1 MNNDLLLDDIEGMA
15 AFDQSNMLAAVASSG
30 AQMREAIAT
39 IDRALLEAVA
49 RDAQPRNLVI
59 AGLGGSG
66 VGGQVLRA
74 VLGHSA
80 PIPIHLEQSH
90 SLPGWVGPMDVVV
103 GVSCSG
109 TTEETLTTTTEAGRR
124 GARVITIGA
133 GGSDL
138 EKVSESITGAVHFAI
153 DAKGRSPRASLWTHA
168 TPLLLVANAL
178 GIAHIDESEFEIAAD
193 LMDELSVANGPVSAL
208 SDNAAKVLAL
218 SCAESLPMVWGT
230 GMIGATAAARFMAQ
244 LAENA
249 KIPAAHGELPEVGHN
264 QIVTFDGVLA
274 GAKASEDIFRDR
286 EFEAIERRIH
296 LYILRDT
303 NEHPAVAK
311 RIGIVGQIASDRD
324 VPVTLI
330 QAKGNHP
337 ISRLASLIIPTDW
350 ASVYAGLALGL
361 DPSEIS
367 TINQLKAGLLT

>member
-1 MNNDLLLDDIEGMA
+1 MIDDLLLDDIKGMSA
-15 AFDQSNMLAAVASSG
+15 LDASDMLPAVASSG
-30 AQMREAIAT
+30 AQMREAVSV
-39 IDRALLEAVA
+39 IDRSGLAQISKG
-49 RDAQPRNLVI
+49 DQPRNIVV

-74 VLGHSA
+74 VLGQGVQV
-80 PIPIHLEQSH
+80 PIVLEQSH

-109 TTEETLTTTTEAGRR
+109 STEETLSTTAEAGRR

-138 EKVSESITGAVHFAI
+138 EKLSNSISGAVHFPI

-168 TPLLLVANAL
+168 TPLLMVANAL
-178 GIAHIDESEFEIAAD
+178 GIAHIDEKEFEIAAD
-193 LMDELSVANGPVSAL
+193 LMDELSVANGPSVPL
-208 SDNAAKVLAL
+208 GENYAKGLAL

-244 LAENA
+244 LAENS

-274 GAKASEDIFRDR
+274 GGAPAKDIFRDD
-286 EFEAIERRIH
+286 EGVIDRRTH

-303 NEHPAVAK
+303 NEHPAVEK
-311 RIGIVGQIASDRD
+311 RIGIVSQIASDRD
-324 VPVTLI
+324 VPVTLL
-330 QAKGNHP
+330 QATGNHA

-350 ASVYAGLALGL
+350 ASVYAGLALGI

-367 TINQLKAGLLT
+367 TINQLKAGLAN

>member
-1 MNNDLLLDDIEGMA
+1 MIDDLLLDDVAGMSA
-15 AFDQSNMLAAVASSG
+15 KDPSNMLAAVASSG
-30 AQMREAIAT
+30 AQMREAVAT
-39 IDRALLEAVA
+39 INRDSLAAVSNGDR
-49 RDAQPRNLVI
+49 PRNLVI

-66 VGGQVLRA
+66 VGGDVLKA
-74 VLGHSA
+74 VIGQSTPL
-80 PIPIHLEQSH
+80 PIISERSH

-109 TTEETLTTTTEAGRR
+109 MTEETLSTTAEAGRR

-138 EKVSESITGAVHFAI
+138 EKLSNSISGSIHFAI

-168 TPLLLVANAL
+168 TPLLMLANAL
-178 GIAHIDESEFEIAAD
+178 GIAHIDEKEFEIAAD
-193 LMDELSVANGPVSAL
+193 LMDQLSVANGPSVPL
-208 SDNAAKVLAL
+208 GENYAKGLAL

-244 LAENA
+244 LAENS

-274 GAKASEDIFRDR
+274 GGAPAKDIFRDDDDL
-286 EFEAIERRIH
+286 IDRRTH

-303 NEHPAVAK
+303 NEHPAVEK
-311 RIGIVGQIASDRD
+311 RIKVVGQIASDRD
-324 VPVTLI
+324 VPVTLL
-330 QAKGNHP
+330 QAMGNHP

-361 DPSEIS
+361 DPSQIS
-367 TINQLKAGLLT
+367 TINQLKAGLAN

>member
-1 MNNDLLLDDIEGMA
+1 MIDDLLLDDIDGMTA
-15 AFDQSNMLAAVASSG
+15 GDPANMLAAVASSG
-30 AQMREAIAT
+30 AQMREAITTA
-39 IDRALLEAVA
+39 DRELLAKISKG
-49 RDAQPRNLVI
+49 DQPRNILI

-66 VGGQVLRA
+66 VGGDVLRA
-74 VLGHSA
+74 VIGQSIPV
-80 PIPIHLEQSH
+80 PIISERSH
-90 SLPGWVGPMDVVV
+90 SLSGWVGPMDVVI

-109 TTEETLTTTTEAGRR
+109 MTEETLSTTAEAGRR

-138 EKVSESITGAVHFAI
+138 EKLSGSISGAVHFAI

-168 TPLLLVANAL
+168 TPLLMVANAL
-178 GIAHIDESEFEIAAD
+178 GIAHIDEKEFEVAAD
-193 LMDELSVANGPVSAL
+193 LMDELSVANGPSVPLGQNSAK
-208 SDNAAKVLAL
+208 ALAL

-230 GMIGATAAARFMAQ
+230 GMIGATAAGRFMAQ

-274 GAKASEDIFRDR
+274 GAAPARDIFSDNDGEIDR
-286 EFEAIERRIH
+286 RTH

-303 NEHPAVAK
+303 NEHPAVEK
-311 RIGIVGQIASDRD
+311 RIGIISQIASDRN

-330 QAKGNHP
+330 QAKDGHP
-337 ISRLASLIIPTDW
+337 ISRLASLIVPTDW
-350 ASVYAGLALGL
+350 ASVYAGLALGI
-361 DPSEIS
+361 DPSQIS
-367 TINQLKAGLLT
+367 TINELKAGLAN

>member
-1 MNNDLLLDDIEGMA
+1 MIDDLLLDDIDGMTA
-15 AFDQSNMLAAVASSG
+15 GDPANMLAAVASSG
-30 AQMREAIAT
+30 AQMREAIT
-39 IDRALLEAVA
+39 TTDRELLAKISKG
-49 RDAQPRNLVI
+49 DQPRNILI

-66 VGGQVLRA
+66 VGGDVLRA
-74 VLGHSA
+74 VVGQSIPV
-80 PIPIHLEQSH
+80 PIISERSH
-90 SLPGWVGPMDVVV
+90 SLPGWVGPMDVVI

-109 TTEETLTTTTEAGRR
+109 MTEETLSTTAEAGRR

-138 EKVSESITGAVHFAI
+138 EKLSGSISGAVHFAI

-168 TPLLLVANAL
+168 TPLLMVANAL
-178 GIAHIDESEFEIAAD
+178 GITHIGEKEFEVAAD
-193 LMDELSVANGPVSAL
+193 LMDELSVANGPSVLLGQNSAK
-208 SDNAAKVLAL
+208 ALAL

-230 GMIGATAAARFMAQ
+230 GMIGATAAGRFMAQ

-274 GAKASEDIFRDR
+274 GAAPARDIFSDNDGEIDR
-286 EFEAIERRIH
+286 RTH

-303 NEHPAVAK
+303 NEHPAVEK
-311 RIGIVGQIASDRD
+311 RIGIISQIASDRN

-330 QAKGNHP
+330 QAKDGHP
-337 ISRLASLIIPTDW
+337 ISRLASLIVPTDW
-350 ASVYAGLALGL
+350 ASVYAGLALGI
-361 DPSEIS
+361 DPSQIS
-367 TINQLKAGLLT
+367 TINELKAGLAN

>member
-1 MNNDLLLDDIEGMA
+1 MIDDLLLDDIEGMSA
-15 AFDQSNMLAAVASSG
+15 LDASNMLPAVASSG
-30 AQMREAIAT
+30 AQMREAVST
-39 IDRALLEAVA
+39 IDRSDLA
-49 RDAQPRNLVI
+49 RIAKGDQPRNIVFS
-59 AGLGGSG
+59 GLGGSG
-66 VGGQVLRA
+66 VGGQVMRA
-74 VLGHSA
+74 VLGQSA
-80 PIPIHLEQSH
+80 SVPIVLEQTH
-90 SLPGWVGPMDVVV
+90 SLPGWVGPMDVVI

-109 TTEETLTTTTEAGRR
+109 MTEETLSMTAEAGRR

-138 EKVSESITGAVHFAI
+138 EKLSQSIGGAVHFAI

-178 GIAHIDESEFEIAAD
+178 GVAHIDEKEFDIAAD
-193 LMDELSVANGPVSAL
+193 LMDELSVANGPSVSVGEN
-208 SDNAAKVLAL
+208 SAKTLAL
-218 SCAESLPMVWGT
+218 QCAGSLPMVWGT

-249 KIPAAHGELPEVGHN
+249 KIPSAHGELPEVGHN

-274 GAKASEDIFRDR
+274 GAAPARDIFRDD
-286 EFEAIERRIH
+286 ELIDRRTH
-296 LYILRDT
+296 LFILRDT
-303 NEHPAVAK
+303 NEHPAVEK
-311 RIGIVGQIASDRD
+311 RIGIVSQIAADRN

-330 QAKGNHP
+330 QAQDGHP

-350 ASVYAGLALGL
+350 ASVYAGLSLGI

-367 TINQLKAGLLT
+367 TIIQLKAGLAS

>member
-1 MNNDLLLDDIEGMA
+1 MIDDLLLDDIDGMTA
-15 AFDQSNMLAAVASSG
+15 GDPANMLAAVASSG
-30 AQMREAIAT
+30 AQIREAIT
-39 IDRALLEAVA
+39 TTDRELLAKISKG
-49 RDAQPRNLVI
+49 DQPRNILI

-66 VGGQVLRA
+66 VGGDVLRA
-74 VLGHSA
+74 VIGQSIPV
-80 PIPIHLEQSH
+80 PIISERSH
-90 SLPGWVGPMDVVV
+90 SLSGWVGPMDVVI

-109 TTEETLTTTTEAGRR
+109 MTEETLSTTAEAGRR

-138 EKVSESITGAVHFAI
+138 EKLSGSISGAVHFAI

-168 TPLLLVANAL
+168 TPLLMVANAL
-178 GIAHIDESEFEIAAD
+178 GIAHIDEKEFEVAAD
-193 LMDELSVANGPVSAL
+193 LMDELSVANGPSVPLGQNSAK
-208 SDNAAKVLAL
+208 ALAL

-230 GMIGATAAARFMAQ
+230 GMIGATAAGRFMAQ

-274 GAKASEDIFRDR
+274 GAAPARDIFSDNDGEIDR
-286 EFEAIERRIH
+286 RTH

-303 NEHPAVAK
+303 NEHPAVEK
-311 RIGIVGQIASDRD
+311 RIGIISQIASDRN

-330 QAKGNHP
+330 QAKDGHP
-337 ISRLASLIIPTDW
+337 ISRLASLIVPTDW
-350 ASVYAGLALGL
+350 ASVYAGLALGI
-361 DPSEIS
+361 DPSQIS
-367 TINQLKAGLLT
+367 TINELKAGLAN

>member
-1 MNNDLLLDDIEGMA
+1 MIDDLILDDFARMSVLDA
-15 AFDQSNMLAAVASSG
+15 SQMLPAVASSG
-30 AQMREAIAT
+30 AQMREAIT
-39 IDRALLEAVA
+39 SMDRSGLAEISKGQ
-49 RDAQPRNLVI
+49 QPRNIVV

-66 VGGQVLRA
+66 VGGDVLKA
-74 VLGHSA
+74 VIGQSTPL
-80 PIPIHLEQSH
+80 PIISERSH
-90 SLPGWVGPMDVVV
+90 SLPGWVGPMDVVI

-109 TTEETLTTTTEAGRR
+109 MTEETLSTTAEAGRR

-138 EKVSESITGAVHFAI
+138 EKLSNSISGAIHFAI

-168 TPLLLVANAL
+168 TPLLMVANAL
-178 GIAHIDESEFEIAAD
+178 GITNINEKEFEIAAD
-193 LMDELSVANGPVSAL
+193 LMDELSVANGPSVPLGENSAK
-208 SDNAAKVLAL
+208 ALAL

-230 GMIGATAAARFMAQ
+230 GMIGATAAGRFMAQ

-274 GAKASEDIFRDR
+274 GAAPVRDIFRDD
-286 EFEAIERRIH
+286 ELIDRRTH

-303 NEHPAVAK
+303 NEHPAVEK
-311 RIGIVGQIASDRD
+311 RIGIVSQIAADRN

-330 QAKGNHP
+330 QAQDGHP
-337 ISRLASLIIPTDW
+337 ISRLASLVIPTDW
-350 ASVYAGLALGL
+350 ASVYAGLSLGI
-361 DPSEIS
+361 DPSQIS
-367 TINQLKAGLLT
+367 TINQLKAGLLS

>member
-1 MNNDLLLDDIEGMA
+1 MIDDLILDDFARMSALDVSE
-15 AFDQSNMLAAVASSG
+15 MLPAVASSG
-30 AQMREAIAT
+30 AQMREAITSINRSDLAE
-39 IDRALLEAVA
+39 ISKGQ
-49 RDAQPRNLVI
+49 QPRNIVV

-66 VGGQVLRA
+66 VGGDVLKA
-74 VLGHSA
+74 VIGQSTPL
-80 PIPIHLEQSH
+80 PIISERSH
-90 SLPGWVGPMDVVV
+90 SLPGWVGPMDVVI

-109 TTEETLTTTTEAGRR
+109 MTEETLSTTAEAGRR

-138 EKVSESITGAVHFAI
+138 EKLSNSIAGAIHFAI

-168 TPLLLVANAL
+168 TPLLMVANAL
-178 GIAHIDESEFEIAAD
+178 GITNINEKEFEIAAD
-193 LMDELSVANGPVSAL
+193 LMDELSVANGPSVPLGENSAK
-208 SDNAAKVLAL
+208 ALAL

-230 GMIGATAAARFMAQ
+230 GMIGATAAGRFMAQ

-274 GAKASEDIFRDR
+274 GAAPARDIFRDD
-286 EFEAIERRIH
+286 ELIDRRTH

-303 NEHPAVAK
+303 NEHPAVEK
-311 RIGIVGQIASDRD
+311 RIGIVSQIAADRN

-330 QAKGNHP
+330 QAHDGHP
-337 ISRLASLIIPTDW
+337 ISRLASLVIPTDW
-350 ASVYAGLALGL
+350 ASVYAGLALGI
-361 DPSEIS
+361 DPSQIS
-367 TINQLKAGLLT
+367 TINQLKAGLLS

>member
-1 MNNDLLLDDIEGMA
+1 MVNDLLLDDIEGMSA
-15 AFDQSNMLAAVASSG
+15 SDPSNMLLAVASSG
-30 AQMREAIAT
+30 AQMREAVAT
-39 IDRALLEAVA
+39 INRSLLETIAK
-49 RDAQPRNLVI
+49 DGQPRNLVI

-66 VGGQVLRA
+66 IGGQVLRA
-74 VLGHSA
+74 VLGHST

-109 TTEETLTTTTEAGRR
+109 TTEETLATTSEAGRR

-138 EKVSESITGAVHFAI
+138 EKVSESISGAVHFVI

-168 TPLLLVANAL
+168 TPLLMVANAL
-178 GIAHIDESEFEIAAD
+178 GIAHIDEKEFEIAAD
-193 LMDELSVANGPVSAL
+193 LMDELSVANGPASSL

-244 LAENA
+244 LAENS

-274 GAKASEDIFRDR
+274 GAKPSDDIFRDR
-286 EFEAIERRIH
+286 EFETIERRTH

-311 RIGIVGQIASDRD
+311 RIGIVGKIASDRD

-330 QAKGNHP
+330 QATGNHP

-367 TINQLKAGLLT
+367 TINQLKAGLLS

>member
-1 MNNDLLLDDIEGMA
+1 
-15 AFDQSNMLAAVASSG
+15 
-30 AQMREAIAT
+30 
-39 IDRALLEAVA
+39 
-49 RDAQPRNLVI
+49 
-59 AGLGGSG
+59 
-66 VGGQVLRA
+66 
-74 VLGHSA
+74 
-80 PIPIHLEQSH
+80 
-90 SLPGWVGPMDVVV
+90 
-103 GVSCSG
+103 
-109 TTEETLTTTTEAGRR
+109 
-124 GARVITIGA
+124 
-133 GGSDL
+133 
-138 EKVSESITGAVHFAI
+138 
-153 DAKGRSPRASLWTHA
+153 
-168 TPLLLVANAL
+168 
-178 GIAHIDESEFEIAAD
+178 
-193 LMDELSVANGPVSAL
+193 
-208 SDNAAKVLAL
+208 
-218 SCAESLPMVWGT
+218 
-230 GMIGATAAARFMAQ
+230 
-244 LAENA
+244 
-249 KIPAAHGELPEVGHN
+249 
-264 QIVTFDGVLA
+264 LA

>member
-1 MNNDLLLDDIEGMA
+1 MIDDLLLDDISRMTALDASE
-15 AFDQSNMLAAVASSG
+15 MLQAVASSG
-30 AQMREAIAT
+30 AQMREAVTA
-39 IDRALLEAVA
+39 IDRSGLAEIAKGQ
-49 RDAQPRNLVI
+49 QPRNVVI

-66 VGGQVLRA
+66 VGGDVLKA
-74 VLGHSA
+74 VIGQATPL
-80 PIPIHLEQSH
+80 PIISERSH
-90 SLPGWVGPMDVVV
+90 SLPGWVGPMDVVI

-109 TTEETLTTTTEAGRR
+109 MTEETLSTTAEAGRR

-138 EKVSESITGAVHFAI
+138 EKLSKSIAGAIHFAI

-168 TPLLLVANAL
+168 TPLLMVANAL
-178 GIAHIDESEFEIAAD
+178 GIAHIDEKEFEIAAD
-193 LMDELSVANGPVSAL
+193 LMDELSVVNGPSVPLGENSAK
-208 SDNAAKVLAL
+208 ALAL

-230 GMIGATAAARFMAQ
+230 GMIGATAAGRFMAQ

-274 GAKASEDIFRDR
+274 GAAPERDIFRDD
-286 EFEAIERRIH
+286 ELIDRRTH
-296 LYILRDT
+296 LFILRDK
-303 NEHPAVAK
+303 NEHPAVEK
-311 RIGIVGQIASDRD
+311 RIGIVSQIAADRN

-330 QAKGNHP
+330 QAQDGHP
-337 ISRLASLIIPTDW
+337 ISRLASLVIPTDW

-361 DPSEIS
+361 DPSQIS
-367 TINQLKAGLLT
+367 TINQLKAGLLR

>member
-1 MNNDLLLDDIEGMA
+1 MIDDLLLDDIAGMSA
-15 AFDQSNMLAAVASSG
+15 LDTSDMLPAVASSG
-30 AQMREAIAT
+30 AQMREAIT
-39 IDRALLEAVA
+39 TTDRELLAKISKG
-49 RDAQPRNLVI
+49 DQPRNILI

-66 VGGQVLRA
+66 VGGDVLRA
-74 VLGHSA
+74 VIGQSIPV
-80 PIPIHLEQSH
+80 PIISERSH
-90 SLPGWVGPMDVVV
+90 SLSGWVGPMDVVI

-109 TTEETLTTTTEAGRR
+109 MTEETLSTTAEAGRR

-138 EKVSESITGAVHFAI
+138 EKLSGSISGAVHFAI

-168 TPLLLVANAL
+168 APLLMVANAL
-178 GIAHIDESEFEIAAD
+178 GIAHIDEKEFEVAAD
-193 LMDELSVANGPVSAL
+193 LMDELSVANGPSVPLGQNSAK
-208 SDNAAKVLAL
+208 ALAL

-230 GMIGATAAARFMAQ
+230 GMIGATAAGRFMAQ

-274 GAKASEDIFRDR
+274 GAAPARDIFSDNDGEIDR
-286 EFEAIERRIH
+286 RTH

-303 NEHPAVAK
+303 NEHPAVEK
-311 RIGIVGQIASDRD
+311 RIGIISQIASDRN

-330 QAKGNHP
+330 QAKDGHP
-337 ISRLASLIIPTDW
+337 ISRLASLIVPTDW
-350 ASVYAGLALGL
+350 ASVYAGLALGI
-361 DPSEIS
+361 DPSQIS
-367 TINQLKAGLLT
+367 TINELKAGLAN

>member
-1 MNNDLLLDDIEGMA
+1 MIDDLLLDDIKGMSA
-15 AFDQSNMLAAVASSG
+15 KDPGNMLEAVASSG
-30 AQMREAIAT
+30 AQMREAVSV
-39 IDRALLEAVA
+39 IDRALLAEVSTGE
-49 RDAQPRNLVI
+49 QPRNLLI

-66 VGGQVLRA
+66 VGGDVLKA
-74 VLGHSA
+74 VIGQST
-80 PIPIHLEQSH
+80 PIPIVSERSH

-109 TTEETLTTTTEAGRR
+109 MTEETLSTTAEAGRR

-138 EKVSESITGAVHFAI
+138 EKLSNSISGAVHFAI

-168 TPLLLVANAL
+168 TPLLMVANAL
-178 GIAHIDESEFEIAAD
+178 GVAHIDEKEFEIAAD
-193 LMDELSVANGPVSAL
+193 LMDELSVANGPAVPL
-208 SDNAAKVLAL
+208 GENPAKALAL

-244 LAENA
+244 LAENS

-274 GAKASEDIFRDR
+274 GAAPAKDIFSDNDGVIDR
-286 EFEAIERRIH
+286 RTH

-303 NEHPAVAK
+303 NEHPAVEK
-311 RIGIVGQIASDRD
+311 RIGIVNQIASDRN

-330 QAKGNHP
+330 QATGNHP

-350 ASVYAGLALGL
+350 ASVYAGLALGI

-367 TINQLKAGLLT
+367 TINQLKAGLLS

>member
-1 MNNDLLLDDIEGMA
+1 MIDDLLLDDIDGMSA
-15 AFDQSNMLAAVASSG
+15 KDPENMLAAVASSG
-30 AQMREAIAT
+30 AQMRETLSI
-39 IDRALLEAVA
+39 IDRSLLTEVSKGE
-49 RDAQPRNLVI
+49 QPRNIVI

-66 VGGQVLRA
+66 VGGDVLKA
-74 VLGHSA
+74 VIGNSTPL
-80 PIPIHLEQSH
+80 PIISERSH
-90 SLPGWVGPMDVVV
+90 SLPGWVGPMDVVI

-109 TTEETLTTTTEAGRR
+109 STEETLSTTAEAGRR

-138 EKVSESITGAVHFAI
+138 EKLSNSISGAIHFPI

-168 TPLLLVANAL
+168 TPLLMIANAL
-178 GIAHIDESEFEIAAD
+178 GIAHFAEKEFEIAAD
-193 LMDELSVANGPVSAL
+193 LMDELSVANGPSVPL
-208 SDNAAKVLAL
+208 GENPAKALAL

-244 LAENA
+244 LAENS

-264 QIVTFDGVLA
+264 QIVTFDGALA
-274 GAKASEDIFRDR
+274 GAAPARDIFSDDDGAIDR
-286 EFEAIERRIH
+286 RTH

-303 NEHPAVAK
+303 NEHPAVEK
-311 RIGIVGQIASDRD
+311 RIGIVQQIASDRN

-330 QAKGNHP
+330 QARDGHP

-367 TINQLKAGLLT
+367 TINQLKAGLLS

>member
-1 MNNDLLLDDIEGMA
+1 MIDDLLLDDIKGMSA
-15 AFDQSNMLAAVASSG
+15 KDPGNMLEAVASSG
-30 AQMREAIAT
+30 AQMREAVAT
-39 IDRALLEAVA
+39 IN
-49 RDAQPRNLVI
+49 RDSLTNVSKGEQPRNLLI

-66 VGGQVLRA
+66 VGGDVLKA
-74 VLGHSA
+74 VIGQST
-80 PIPIHLEQSH
+80 PIPIVSERSH

-109 TTEETLTTTTEAGRR
+109 MTEETLSTTAEAGRR

-138 EKVSESITGAVHFAI
+138 EKLSNSISGAVHFAI
-153 DAKGRSPRASLWTHA
+153 DSKGRSPRSSLWTHA
-168 TPLLLVANAL
+168 TPLLMVANAL
-178 GIAHIDESEFEIAAD
+178 GIAHIDEKEFEIAAD
-193 LMDELSVANGPVSAL
+193 LMDELSVANGPSVPL
-208 SDNAAKVLAL
+208 GNNYAKGLAL

-274 GAKASEDIFRDR
+274 GGAPAKDIFRDD
-286 EFEAIERRIH
+286 EGVIDRRTH

-303 NEHPAVAK
+303 NEHPAVEK
-311 RIGIVGQIASDRD
+311 RIGIVSQIASDRD
-324 VPVTLI
+324 VPVTLL
-330 QAKGNHP
+330 QATGNHP
-337 ISRLASLIIPTDW
+337 ISRLASLIVPTDW
-350 ASVYAGLALGL
+350 ASVYAGLALGI
-361 DPSEIS
+361 DPSQIS
-367 TINQLKAGLLT
+367 TINQLKAGLLS